1 MFRARNVPPE
11 EQAKSWKTSI
21 RAQRRAIER
30 QMWSLER
37 EEQRIKSKITP
48 LIRQN
53 QSEVA
58 MPMVR
63 SIAESRKTRSHL
75 LKTCTQLDSLVRQID
90 IERAQVK
97 VFGCFKQSTEI
108 THKMNQ
114 VLRVPEIQ
122 QAAQQLNMEMQA
134 ADLLAET
141 TNEALEMATEQE
153 APEDQELRVRLMYN
167 EIAAQINKNAARP
180 VALLPV
186 DQAEIDAD
194 PDAAA
199 LIRG

>member
-1 MFRARNVPPE
+1 MGA
-11 EQAKSWKTSI
+11 
-21 RAQRRAIER
+21 
-30 QMWSLER
+30 LER

-58 MPMVR
+58 LPMVR
-63 SIAESRKTRSHL
+63 EIAQSRKVRSNL

-90 IERAQVK
+90 IELAQVK

-108 THKMNQ
+108 THMMNQ

-122 QAAQQLNMEMQA
+122 QAAQQMNMEMQA

-141 TNEALEMATEQE
+141 TGEAMEMATEQE

-167 EIAAQINKNAARP
+167 EIAGQINRNAAKP

-186 DQAEIDAD
+186 AQAELDAD
-194 PDAAA
+194 PGAAA